1 MKDFLR
7 GISTTR
13 VMIFSSAFLCLFVCF
28 LIPKILKQKQINK
41 KKKHLLERLPSL
53 PYSNPDSLGVT
64 AYHATNTLGHLGFN
78 EPASESL
85 L

>member
-1 MKDFLR
+1 MF
-7 GISTTR
+7 
-13 VMIFSSAFLCLFVCF
+13 VCLFF
-28 LIPKILKQKQINK
+28 NPQNLKTETNKQ

-78 EPASESL
+78 EPASEIL